1 MGLLVVG
8 SLALDSVET
17 PFDKIN
23 DALGGSAT
31 YISLAASY
39 FSGPVELVGVV
50 GSDFPKEY
58 INLLQQNNIDIEGL
72 QIIEGE
78 KTFRWG
84 GKYHYDLNVRD
95 TLFTELNAF
104 QNFNP
109 IIPERFK
116 KTKFV
121 CLGNIDPV
129 LQIRVLDQ
137 LSDPQFVVCDT
148 MNYWIEGMKNDL
160 LRLLKRVNVLIINDS
175 EARLLTNEPNLIK
188 ASRLI
193 RNLGPEILIIKKGE
207 HGAMLFMDD
216 IIFSAPA
223 YPLETIFDPTG
234 AGDTFAGGFI
244 GYLHKTRNLG
254 ADNLKRA
261 VIYGSSM
268 ASFCVEKFSTKA
280 LEELSYLKIQDR
292 FREFKNL
299 SNFDQLETDK

>member
-17 PFDKIN
+17 PFDKIKE
-23 DALGGSAT
+23 ALGGSAT

-50 GSDFPKEY
+50 GSDFPEEY
-58 INLLQQNNIDIEGL
+58 INLLRQRNIDLEGL
-72 QIIEGE
+72 QIIDGE

-84 GKYHYDLNVRD
+84 GKYHYDLNMRD
-95 TLFTELNAF
+95 TLYTELNAF

-109 IIPERFK
+109 IIPE
-116 KTKFV
+116 KFQKSKYV

-129 LQIRVLDQ
+129 LQMRVLNQ
-137 LSDPQFVVCDT
+137 MKDPQFVVCDT
-148 MNYWIEGMKNDL
+148 MNFWIEGMKNDL
-160 LRLLKRVNVLIINDS
+160 LALLKRVNVLIINDS
-175 EARLLTNEPNLIK
+175 EARMLSNEPNLIK
-188 ASRLI
+188 ASKLI

-207 HGAMLFMDD
+207 HGAMLFMGDT
-216 IIFSAPA
+216 IFSAPA
-223 YPLETIFDPTG
+223 YPLEIIFDPTG
-234 AGDTFAGGFI
+234 AGDTFAGGFT
-244 GYLHKTRNLG
+244 GYLYRTRDLS

-280 LEELSYLKIQDR
+280 LEDLSYLQIQDR
-292 FREFKNL
+292 FREFKSL
-299 SNFDQLETDK
+299 SNFDQLETD